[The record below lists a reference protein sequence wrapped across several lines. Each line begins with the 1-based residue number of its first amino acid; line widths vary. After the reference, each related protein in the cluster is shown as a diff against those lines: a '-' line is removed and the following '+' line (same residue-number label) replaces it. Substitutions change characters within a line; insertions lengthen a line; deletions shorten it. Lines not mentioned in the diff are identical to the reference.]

1 LRPEVLHA
9 RERRV
14 EQRCVVRLSGEGN
27 HLAQRHVLLPPQH
40 RPSLGIRQE
49 HLAPHAGGRLRRP
62 SAARAARS
70 SAAPRKRPSA
80 LVRPADGAREAQAA
94 GAHVRRKLPSGV
106 LRRRSIAAR
115 RGLVATPARI
125 AVAAIRAVVAIAAGG
140 ARRAAARSLGRVSH
154 GLSPP
159 RARVPRPP
167 AQRRSSRVGQRT
179 AADGRPCGR
188 TDLCATRGERGEGRR
203 RRRSPGGSRGR

>member
-1 LRPEVLHA
+1 MPAAV
-9 RERRV
+9 
-14 EQRCVVRLSGEGN
+14 S
-27 HLAQRHVLLPPQH
+27 
-40 RPSLGIRQE
+40 
-49 HLAPHAGGRLRRP
+49 GGR
-62 SAARAARS
+62 AAQKAFL
-70 SAAPRKRPSA
+70 A
-80 LVRPADGAREAQAA
+80 LVHPADGAREAQAA

-106 LRRRSIAAR
+106 RRRRSVAAR

-125 AVAAIRAVVAIAAGG
+125 AVAAIRAVVAIAAGS
-140 ARRAAARSLGRVSH
+140 ARRAAARSLVLVSH
-154 GLSPP
+154 DLSPP

-203 RRRSPGGSRGR
+203 RLRSPGGIRGR